1 MQFRRLGLVLVAL
14 LIVLSSLAGCVAAGD
29 MQWPDREITT
39 DVDTA
44 LAAQD
49 LGMAGLMT
57 GSVTWTEEEF
67 SSFLTYLTKQNAGG
81 ALPLDEIKV
90 WFEPDNKVF
99 IELTPAEGAP
109 LAGPIRVAGTVAVVD
124 NLIQASVDQASIG
137 GAAVMGPLLGVVNG
151 AINRALGDPSL
162 GVAVD
167 VATDSGAITLGL
179 AAPQ

>member
-29 MQWPDREITT
+29 MSWPDREITT

-57 GSVTWTEEEF
+57 GSVNWTEGEF
-67 SSFLTYLTKQNAGG
+67 SSFLTYLTKQNTGG

-90 WFEPDNKVF
+90 WFEPDNQVF
-99 IELTPAEGAP
+99 IEATPTAGGMLTAP
-109 LAGPIRVAGTVAVVD
+109 VRVAGKLAVVD
-124 NLIQASVDQASIG
+124 NLVQVNVSEAAVG
-137 GAAVMGPLLGVVNG
+137 GVAVMGPLLDVVNG

-162 GVAVD
+162 GVAVN
-167 VATDSGAITLGL
+167 VATDSGSITVGLGG
-179 AAPQ
+179 